1 MVREVFAIS
10 PILFNPNLLRISAVF
25 SPTPH
30 NSLIG
35 NGCKKVSVR
44 SGGISSNPFG
54 LHRLEANFAIN
65 LVLAIPTEQVI
76 PSWLST
82 FWRIAVPISRGVPSK
97 RFAPATSRNASSTDI
112 GSTNG
117 VKFRKISITFSD
129 TSLYL
134 RISGSTKTA

>member
-1 MVREVFAIS
+1 MREVFAIS
-10 PILFNPNLLRISAVF
+10 PIVFNPNLLSISAVF

-30 NSLIG
+30 NSFIG
-35 NGCKKVSVR
+35 SGCKKVSVL
-44 SGGISSNPFG
+44 SGEISSIPFG
-54 LHRLEANFAIN
+54 LHLLDANFAIN

-82 FWRIAVPISRGVPSK
+82 FWRMADPISRGVPS
-97 RFAPATSRNASSTDI
+97 RRLAPATSRNASSTEI
-112 GSTNG
+112 GSTKG

-134 RISGSTKTA
+134 RISGSTKIA